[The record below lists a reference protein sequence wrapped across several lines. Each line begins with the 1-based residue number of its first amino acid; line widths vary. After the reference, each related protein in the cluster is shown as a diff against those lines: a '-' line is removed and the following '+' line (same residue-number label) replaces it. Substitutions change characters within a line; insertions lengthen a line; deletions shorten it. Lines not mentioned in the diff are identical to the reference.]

1 MAYST
6 SNPPR
11 LVSQPI
17 AGQRHWQYVSN
28 DAITL
33 VRVDGYITNAEE
45 LGMKANDIVTVIDAD
60 GNDADVAIVLAIN
73 SDGSADLSDGTAIDE
88 TNTD

>member
-1 MAYST
+1 MTYSV

-17 AGQRHWQYVSN
+17 AGQRHWQYVST
-28 DAITL
+28 DPITD

-45 LGMKANDIVTVIDAD
+45 LGIKVNDIVTVIDSD

-73 SDGSADLSDGTAIDE
+73 SNGSADLSDGTAISE